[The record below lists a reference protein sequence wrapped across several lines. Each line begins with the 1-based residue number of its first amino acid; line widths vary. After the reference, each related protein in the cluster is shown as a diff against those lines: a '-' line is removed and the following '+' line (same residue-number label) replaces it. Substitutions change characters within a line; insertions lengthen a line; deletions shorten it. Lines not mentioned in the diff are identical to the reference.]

1 MSQTTVVSPLPQIT
15 GAISMERPASAPP
28 ATNMGGSCA
37 TARGLTPQQKCDLQA
52 QVGTTPTSGPGEG
65 GESTRGIPGGFCRR
79 CGGAWPCRICPTICS
94 VCKGPFPHQN
104 PCVKRGDLKKG
115 NARWNAK
122 GNSGGQTALNQSV
135 QDMADRSVGAD
146 IALRDFSEQNEE
158 QQAEIL
164 TQKGELN
171 VLKQGVLAANTI
183 ITELKDELAARDA
196 VLEEESAAIS
206 KDHYEKDEAMVVGW
220 TEDAPV
226 AWWRWLALAAV
237 PAASLGLGVAITY
250 GLTKSKFGVYESSGA
265 WKLMTLGVVTAAAQ
279 TLAVR
284 LTNKLCAFW
293 GYRNLWGERPK
304 HTITAVSRL
313 ESDQQDRRS
322 DMMSMRKMK
331 HKLAKYQWFDF
342 AYTSSGLNI
351 NRNKYGERSG
361 KPVRALVS
369 MELLRQITVPSATM
383 SEDVITLRQRL
394 TMIAKSTHTL
404 NLDAEMNKRD
414 GCDVVQNTIELA
426 VGLWEQHR
434 EGGVRFV

>member
-1 MSQTTVVSPLPQIT
+1 MTEKWSPSTPST
-15 GAISMERPASAPP
+15 GNISVDRPASPHP
-28 ATNMGGSCA
+28 VMNTGGSDT
-37 TARGLTPQQKCDLQA
+37 TACGQTPQQKCNLQA
-52 QVGTTPTSGPGEG
+52 KLGTTPISGPSEG

-79 CGGAWPCRICPTICS
+79 CGGAWPCRTCPKTCS

-104 PCVKRGDLKKG
+104 PCVKRADLKNG
-115 NARWNAK
+115 NARWNAI
-122 GNSGGQTALNQSV
+122 GNSGGQAALNRAV
-135 QDMADRSVGAD
+135 QDMVDRSAGAD
-146 IALRDFSEQNEE
+146 IALRDFSKQNEE
-158 QQAEIL
+158 QEAEIL
-164 TQKGELN
+164 IQTGELN
-171 VLKQGVLAANTI
+171 VLHQDVLAANTT

-206 KDHYEKDEAMVVGW
+206 KDHQKKDEAMVVEW

-304 HTITAVSRL
+304 HTLTAISRL

-322 DMMSMRKMK
+322 DMMSMREMK

-394 TMIAKSTHTL
+394 SMIAKSTHTL
-404 NLDAEMNKRD
+404 NLDAEMYKRA